1 MNFVED
7 FRVPLWLFN
16 GHLQTIWPA
25 TVGKKHLRREV
36 RPSYF
41 REKWKTPDNDFIE
54 IDFNQNF
61 YKERNPIVV
70 LFHGLEG
77 SSSSYYSLAFYQ
89 ACKELKFSL
98 SIPHFRGCSGP
109 ANELP
114 RSYHAGDSEEINWI
128 LEKYSKICAEQNREL
143 YVFGVSLGG
152 NALLHWAGTYVSNS
166 LLISNLRC
174 IVSICAPINLRSS
187 GLAID
192 RKINR
197 LVYANY
203 FLRSMKRKARDKW
216 YQYPDDFSFE
226 KVQNARTIYEFDN
239 SYTAPVH
246 GFLNVEDYW
255 QKASAAMVI
264 EKIRVKTLLINSRN
278 DPIVPFSSLPHS
290 EISQNQNIE
299 TWYPTAGGHVCFVH
313 SPKPTHLST
322 DNYFFPKSVLNWCK
336 NQCY

>member
-1 MNFVED
+1 LNFVED
-7 FRVPLWLFN
+7 FRVPIWLFN

-25 TVGKKHLRREV
+25 TVGKQHLLRKI

-54 IDFNQNF
+54 IDFNRNF

-109 ANELP
+109 ANKLP

-203 FLRSMKRKARDKW
+203 FLRSMKKKARDKW
-216 YQYPDDFSFE
+216 CQYPDDFSFE
-226 KVQNARTIYEFDN
+226 KVQNSRTLYEFDN

-255 QKASAAMVI
+255 
-264 EKIRVKTLLINSRN
+264 
-278 DPIVPFSSLPHS
+278 
-290 EISQNQNIE
+290 
-299 TWYPTAGGHVCFVH
+299 
-313 SPKPTHLST
+313 
-322 DNYFFPKSVLNWCK
+322 
-336 NQCY
+336 